1 MEKYNSEMSL
11 FDYVNDW
18 LSRTPG
24 IEEDNFK
31 FIDRFRGSVESS
43 TDAIKERAEV
53 GCNLSCN

>member
-31 FIDRFRGSVESS
+31 FIDKFRDAVDSS
-43 TDAIKERAEV
+43 TNAIKERAKV
-53 GCNLSCN
+53 GYNFNLN